1 MALSRGLGRGLD
13 SLIPTAGVEAQFD
26 VTAKVDEKTGER
38 VSADTV
44 RSVDPELI
52 DPNPHQPRTKFDQE
66 ALEALAASIRVHGI
80 LQPMVATQK
89 GSRYELIAGERR
101 LRAAKLAGLEV
112 VPVIVRSF
120 DEQEKLELAILENIQ
135 REELN
140 PLELATA
147 YRKLCD
153 EFNQTLSEIGRKV
166 GRDKSTISN
175 QMRLLRL
182 PDEAKQALLDK
193 KITEGH
199 ARVLLTGE
207 EEPEKMLELLR
218 LMLKNQWNVRQA
230 EEFARGYRG
239 ELGSKMR
246 AQARINS
253 VNQMTMALG
262 DYLGTK
268 VIQRRTASGG
278 RLIIEYYSEEELDRI
293 LKTIKHEK

>member
-1 MALSRGLGRGLD
+1 
-13 SLIPTAGVEAQFD
+13 VEAQFD

-44 RSVDPELI
+44 RQVDPALI
-52 DPNPHQPRTKFDQE
+52 DPNPHQPRTNFDPD

-101 LRAAKLAGLEV
+101 LRAAKLAGLET
-112 VPVIVRSF
+112 VPLIVRSF

-147 YRKLCD
+147 YRKLTD
-153 EFNQTLSEIGRKV
+153 EFNLSLSEIGRKV

-182 PDEAKQALLDK
+182 PVEAKQALVDK

-207 EEPEKMLELLR
+207 DETEKMLELLR
-218 LMLKNQWNVRQA
+218 LMIKNQWNVRQA

-268 VIQRRTASGG
+268 VIQRRTAKGG

-293 LKTIKHEK
+293 LKTIQHEG